1 MATLGQELKTRREEK
16 GLTIKQVA
24 VSTLVG
30 VRFLQAIE
38 DDDYRILPGGIF
50 NRAFVRK
57 YANQVGLDEQT
68 AVQMYE
74 EQLSLQGGE
83 SNRTFEMG
91 VENWDAPP
99 TSGNGLLISL
109 IAIVL
114 LSIGAWLAYNYFYS
128 ARTSP
133 AVDEPAD
140 AVTVTTPTPS
150 QTPAPTPTATP
161 EYDGLVLR
169 VETGEAPC
177 WMRIT
182 RDAEPAEES
191 IQAPGQVR
199 DFSARERLTVN
210 LGNLPTLRITINGRP
225 LNQAKVVKFPKSV
238 VVTNLLLTRENYLN
252 YVD

>member
-1 MATLGQELKTRREEK
+1 MATLGQELKKRREEK

-38 DDDYRILPGGIF
+38 DDDYGVLPGGIF

-57 YANQVGLDEQT
+57 YASQVGLDEQT
-68 AVQMYE
+68 AIQLYE
-74 EQLSLQGGE
+74 EQLSVQGGE
-83 SNRTFEMG
+83 STRTFEMG

-114 LSIGAWLAYNYFYS
+114 LSVGAWLAYNYFYS

-133 AVDEPAD
+133 AVDAPSAV
-140 AVTVTTPTPS
+140 VTVTTPTPS
-150 QTPAPTPTATP
+150 PTPAATP
-161 EYDGLVLR
+161 EYEGLVLR
-169 VETGEAPC
+169 VETGDAPC

-199 DFSARERLTVN
+199 EFSARERMTVN
-210 LGNLPTLRITINGRP
+210 LGNLPTLLITVNGRP
-225 LNQAKVVKFPKSV
+225 LNQAKVLKFPKSV

>member
-1 MATLGQELKTRREEK
+1 MATLGQELKRRREEK

-30 VRFLQAIE
+30 VRFLQGIE
-38 DDDYRILPGGIF
+38 DDNYGVLPGGIF

-57 YANQVGLDEQT
+57 YANEVGLDEST
-68 AVQMYE
+68 AIQMYE
-74 EQLSLQGGE
+74 DQLNLQGGE
-83 SNRTFEMG
+83 KARSFEMG

-109 IAIVL
+109 IALVL
-114 LSIGAWLAYNYFYS
+114 LLVGAWLAYTYFY
-128 ARTSP
+128 AAKP
-133 AVDEPAD
+133 EPATPGE
-140 AVTVTTPTPS
+140 APVASTVVIPTPTPE
-150 QTPAPTPTATP
+150 PTPTPTP
-161 EYDGLVLR
+161 EFDGLTLR
-169 VETGEAPC
+169 IETGEAPC

-191 IQAPGQVR
+191 IQPPAQTR
-199 DFSARERLTVN
+199 EFSARERMIVN

-225 LNQAKVVKFPKSV
+225 INQARVVKFPKSV